1 MKRFYGAILFFI
13 AFLSFGSVHAANRID
28 SLSMDIFIN
37 ASGDAHVTEVW
48 NCYATKDTE
57 WYHTYKNVGRS
68 EVKNL
73 VVKDEHND
81 FFETLTTS
89 KEFILLSDGKWDLK
103 SNHTVKIDIDEIYE
117 EKDDDVYEDTSDDE
131 SNIVPEEEDEE
142 DYEGTNDADYDDEL
156 GDLSIVTEDELNE
169 E

>member
-1 MKRFYGAILFFI
+1 MKLNKMKKEDLEQLSYGKI
-13 AFLSFGSVHAANRID
+13 AELYLKENKQTLTTAE
-28 SLSMDIFIN
+28 L
-37 ASGDAHVTEVW
+37 
-48 NCYATKDTE
+48 C
-57 WYHTYKNVGRS
+57 
-68 EVKNL
+68 NL
-73 VVKDEHND
+73 LELPEEEYQNKIGD

-131 SNIVPEEEDEE
+131 SSIVPEEEDGEE
-142 DYEGTNDADYDDEL
+142 YEGTNDADYDDEL

>member
-1 MKRFYGAILFFI
+1 MKLNKMKKEDLEQLSYGKIAELYLKENKQTLTTAELFK
-13 AFLSFGSVHAANRID
+13 
-28 SLSMDIFIN
+28 
-37 ASGDAHVTEVW
+37 EV
-48 NCYATKDTE
+48 C
-57 WYHTYKNVGRS
+57 
-68 EVKNL
+68 NL
-73 VVKDEHND
+73 LELPEEEYQNKIGD

-131 SNIVPEEEDEE
+131 SNIVTEEEDEE

>member
-1 MKRFYGAILFFI
+1 MKLNKMKKEDLEQLSYGKIAELYLKENKQTLTTAELFK
-13 AFLSFGSVHAANRID
+13 
-28 SLSMDIFIN
+28 
-37 ASGDAHVTEVW
+37 EV
-48 NCYATKDTE
+48 C
-57 WYHTYKNVGRS
+57 
-68 EVKNL
+68 NL
-73 VVKDEHND
+73 LELPEEEYQNKIGD

-131 SNIVPEEEDEE
+131 SNIVPEEVDEE

>member
-1 MKRFYGAILFFI
+1 MKLNKMKKEDLEQLSYGKIAELYLKENKQTLTTAELFK
-13 AFLSFGSVHAANRID
+13 
-28 SLSMDIFIN
+28 
-37 ASGDAHVTEVW
+37 EV
-48 NCYATKDTE
+48 C
-57 WYHTYKNVGRS
+57 
-68 EVKNL
+68 NL
-73 VVKDEHND
+73 LELPEEEYQNKIGD

-131 SNIVPEEEDEE
+131 SNIVPEEEDGE

>member
-1 MKRFYGAILFFI
+1 MKKEDLEQLSYGKIAELYLKENKQTLTTAELFK
-13 AFLSFGSVHAANRID
+13 
-28 SLSMDIFIN
+28 
-37 ASGDAHVTEVW
+37 EV
-48 NCYATKDTE
+48 C
-57 WYHTYKNVGRS
+57 
-68 EVKNL
+68 NL
-73 VVKDEHND
+73 LELPEEEYQNKIGD

-103 SNHTVKIDIDEIYE
+103 CNHTVKIDIDEIYE

-131 SNIVPEEEDEE
+131 SSIVPEEEDGE

>member
-1 MKRFYGAILFFI
+1 MKLNKMKKEDLEQLSYGKIAELYLKENKQTLTTAELFK
-13 AFLSFGSVHAANRID
+13 
-28 SLSMDIFIN
+28 
-37 ASGDAHVTEVW
+37 EV
-48 NCYATKDTE
+48 C
-57 WYHTYKNVGRS
+57 
-68 EVKNL
+68 NL
-73 VVKDEHND
+73 LELPEEEYQNKIGD

-117 EKDDDVYEDTSDDE
+117 EKDDEVYEDTSDDE
-131 SNIVPEEEDEE
+131 SSIVPEEEDGE
-142 DYEGTNDADYDDEL
+142 DYEGNNDADYDDEL

>member
-1 MKRFYGAILFFI
+1 MKKEDLEQLSYGKIAELYLKENKQTLTTAELFK
-13 AFLSFGSVHAANRID
+13 
-28 SLSMDIFIN
+28 
-37 ASGDAHVTEVW
+37 EV
-48 NCYATKDTE
+48 C
-57 WYHTYKNVGRS
+57 
-68 EVKNL
+68 NL
-73 VVKDEHND
+73 LELPEEEYQNKIGD

-131 SNIVPEEEDEE
+131 SSIVPEEEDGE

>member
-1 MKRFYGAILFFI
+1 MKKEDLEQLSYGKIAELYLKENKQTLTTSELFK
-13 AFLSFGSVHAANRID
+13 
-28 SLSMDIFIN
+28 
-37 ASGDAHVTEVW
+37 EV
-48 NCYATKDTE
+48 C
-57 WYHTYKNVGRS
+57 
-68 EVKNL
+68 NL
-73 VVKDEHND
+73 LELPEEEYQNKIGD

-131 SNIVPEEEDEE
+131 SSIVPEEEDGE

>member
-1 MKRFYGAILFFI
+1 MKLNKMKKEDLEQLSYGKIAELYLKENKQTLTTAELFK
-13 AFLSFGSVHAANRID
+13 
-28 SLSMDIFIN
+28 
-37 ASGDAHVTEVW
+37 EV
-48 NCYATKDTE
+48 C
-57 WYHTYKNVGRS
+57 
-68 EVKNL
+68 NL
-73 VVKDEHND
+73 LELPEEEYQNKIGD

-131 SNIVPEEEDEE
+131 SSIVPEEEDGE
-142 DYEGTNDADYDDEL
+142 DYEGTNYADYDDEL

>member
-1 MKRFYGAILFFI
+1 MKLNKMKKEDLEQLSYGKIAELYLKENKQTLTTAELFK
-13 AFLSFGSVHAANRID
+13 
-28 SLSMDIFIN
+28 
-37 ASGDAHVTEVW
+37 EV
-48 NCYATKDTE
+48 C
-57 WYHTYKNVGRS
+57 
-68 EVKNL
+68 NL
-73 VVKDEHND
+73 LELPEEEYQNKIGD

>member
-1 MKRFYGAILFFI
+1 MKKEDLEQLSYGKIAELYLKENKQTLTTAELFK
-13 AFLSFGSVHAANRID
+13 
-28 SLSMDIFIN
+28 
-37 ASGDAHVTEVW
+37 EV
-48 NCYATKDTE
+48 C
-57 WYHTYKNVGRS
+57 
-68 EVKNL
+68 NL
-73 VVKDEHND
+73 LELPEEEYQNKIGD

-131 SNIVPEEEDEE
+131 SNIVPEEEDGE

>member
-1 MKRFYGAILFFI
+1 MFKDKVVIIPPNMKLNKMKKEDLEQLSYGKIAELYLKENKQTLTTAELFK
-13 AFLSFGSVHAANRID
+13 
-28 SLSMDIFIN
+28 
-37 ASGDAHVTEVW
+37 EV
-48 NCYATKDTE
+48 C
-57 WYHTYKNVGRS
+57 
-68 EVKNL
+68 NL
-73 VVKDEHND
+73 LELPEEEYQNKIGD

-131 SNIVPEEEDEE
+131 SSIVPEEEDGE

>member
-1 MKRFYGAILFFI
+1 MKLNKMKKEDLEQLSYGKISELYLKENKQTLTTAELFK
-13 AFLSFGSVHAANRID
+13 
-28 SLSMDIFIN
+28 
-37 ASGDAHVTEVW
+37 EV
-48 NCYATKDTE
+48 C
-57 WYHTYKNVGRS
+57 
-68 EVKNL
+68 NL
-73 VVKDEHND
+73 LELPEEEYQNKIGD

>member
-1 MKRFYGAILFFI
+1 MKKEDLEQLSYGKIAELYLKENKQTLTTAELFK
-13 AFLSFGSVHAANRID
+13 
-28 SLSMDIFIN
+28 
-37 ASGDAHVTEVW
+37 EV
-48 NCYATKDTE
+48 C
-57 WYHTYKNVGRS
+57 
-68 EVKNL
+68 NL
-73 VVKDEHND
+73 LELPEEEYQNKIGD

-117 EKDDDVYEDTSDDE
+117 EKDDDVYEDTSNDE
-131 SNIVPEEEDEE
+131 SSIVPEEEDGE

>member
-1 MKRFYGAILFFI
+1 MKLNKMKKEDLEQLSYGKIAELYLKENKQTLTTAELFK
-13 AFLSFGSVHAANRID
+13 
-28 SLSMDIFIN
+28 
-37 ASGDAHVTEVW
+37 EV
-48 NCYATKDTE
+48 C
-57 WYHTYKNVGRS
+57 
-68 EVKNL
+68 NL
-73 VVKDEHND
+73 LELPEEEYQNKIGD
-81 FFETLTTS
+81 FFETLTTA

-131 SNIVPEEEDEE
+131 SSIVPEEEDGE
-142 DYEGTNDADYDDEL
+142 DYEGNNDTDYDDEL

>member
-1 MKRFYGAILFFI
+1 MKLNKMKKEDLEQLSYGKIAELYLKENKQTLTTAELFK
-13 AFLSFGSVHAANRID
+13 
-28 SLSMDIFIN
+28 
-37 ASGDAHVTEVW
+37 EV
-48 NCYATKDTE
+48 C
-57 WYHTYKNVGRS
+57 
-68 EVKNL
+68 NL
-73 VVKDEHND
+73 LELPEEEYQNKIGD

-131 SNIVPEEEDEE
+131 SSIVPEEEDGE
-142 DYEGTNDADYDDEL
+142 DYEGNNDTDYDDEL

>member
-1 MKRFYGAILFFI
+1 MKLNKMKKEDLEQLSYGKIAELYLKENKQTLTTAELFK
-13 AFLSFGSVHAANRID
+13 
-28 SLSMDIFIN
+28 
-37 ASGDAHVTEVW
+37 EV
-48 NCYATKDTE
+48 C
-57 WYHTYKNVGRS
+57 
-68 EVKNL
+68 NL
-73 VVKDEHND
+73 LELPEEEYQNKIGD

-131 SNIVPEEEDEE
+131 SSIVPEEEDEE

>member
-1 MKRFYGAILFFI
+1 MKLNKMKKEDLEQLSYGKIAELYLKENKQTFTTAELFK
-13 AFLSFGSVHAANRID
+13 
-28 SLSMDIFIN
+28 
-37 ASGDAHVTEVW
+37 EV
-48 NCYATKDTE
+48 C
-57 WYHTYKNVGRS
+57 
-68 EVKNL
+68 NL
-73 VVKDEHND
+73 LELPEEEYQNKIGD

-131 SNIVPEEEDEE
+131 SSIVPEEEDGE

>member
-1 MKRFYGAILFFI
+1 MKLNKMKKEDLEQLSYGKIAELYLKENKQTLTTAELFK
-13 AFLSFGSVHAANRID
+13 
-28 SLSMDIFIN
+28 
-37 ASGDAHVTEVW
+37 EV
-48 NCYATKDTE
+48 C
-57 WYHTYKNVGRS
+57 
-68 EVKNL
+68 NL
-73 VVKDEHND
+73 LELPEEEYQNKIGD

-131 SNIVPEEEDEE
+131 SSIVPEEEDGEE
-142 DYEGTNDADYDDEL
+142 YEGTNDADYDDEL

>member
-1 MKRFYGAILFFI
+1 MKLNKMKKEDLEQLSYGKIAELYLKENKQTLTTAELFK
-13 AFLSFGSVHAANRID
+13 
-28 SLSMDIFIN
+28 
-37 ASGDAHVTEVW
+37 EV
-48 NCYATKDTE
+48 C
-57 WYHTYKNVGRS
+57 
-68 EVKNL
+68 NL
-73 VVKDEHND
+73 LELPEEEYQNKIGD

-131 SNIVPEEEDEE
+131 SSIVPEEEDGE

>member
-1 MKRFYGAILFFI
+1 MKLNKMKKEDLEQLSYGKIAELYLKENKQTLTTAELFK
-13 AFLSFGSVHAANRID
+13 
-28 SLSMDIFIN
+28 
-37 ASGDAHVTEVW
+37 EV
-48 NCYATKDTE
+48 C
-57 WYHTYKNVGRS
+57 
-68 EVKNL
+68 NL
-73 VVKDEHND
+73 LELPEEEYQNKIGD
-81 FFETLTTS
+81 FFETLTKS

-131 SNIVPEEEDEE
+131 SSIVPEEEDGE

>member
-1 MKRFYGAILFFI
+1 MKKEDLEQLSYGKIAELYLKENKQTLTTAELFK
-13 AFLSFGSVHAANRID
+13 
-28 SLSMDIFIN
+28 
-37 ASGDAHVTEVW
+37 EV
-48 NCYATKDTE
+48 C
-57 WYHTYKNVGRS
+57 
-68 EVKNL
+68 NL
-73 VVKDEHND
+73 LELPEEEYQNKIGD

-131 SNIVPEEEDEE
+131 SSIVPEEEDGE
-142 DYEGTNDADYDDEL
+142 DYEGNNDADYDDEL

>member
-1 MKRFYGAILFFI
+1 MKLNKMKKEDLEQLSYGKIAELYLKENKQTLTTSELFK
-13 AFLSFGSVHAANRID
+13 
-28 SLSMDIFIN
+28 
-37 ASGDAHVTEVW
+37 EV
-48 NCYATKDTE
+48 C
-57 WYHTYKNVGRS
+57 
-68 EVKNL
+68 NL
-73 VVKDEHND
+73 LELPEEEYQNKIGD

>member
-1 MKRFYGAILFFI
+1 MKLYKMKKEDLEQLSYGKIAELYLKENKQTLTTAELFK
-13 AFLSFGSVHAANRID
+13 
-28 SLSMDIFIN
+28 
-37 ASGDAHVTEVW
+37 EV
-48 NCYATKDTE
+48 C
-57 WYHTYKNVGRS
+57 
-68 EVKNL
+68 NL
-73 VVKDEHND
+73 LELPEEEYQNKIGD

-131 SNIVPEEEDEE
+131 SSIVPEEEDGE

>member
-1 MKRFYGAILFFI
+1 MKLNKMKKEELEQLSYGKIAELYLKENKQTLTTAELFK
-13 AFLSFGSVHAANRID
+13 
-28 SLSMDIFIN
+28 
-37 ASGDAHVTEVW
+37 EV
-48 NCYATKDTE
+48 C
-57 WYHTYKNVGRS
+57 
-68 EVKNL
+68 NL
-73 VVKDEHND
+73 LELPEEEYQNKIGD
-81 FFETLTTS
+81 FFETLTIS

-131 SNIVPEEEDEE
+131 SNIVPEEENDE

-169 E
+169 G

>member
-1 MKRFYGAILFFI
+1 MKKEDLEQLSYGKIAELYLKENKQTLTTAELFK
-13 AFLSFGSVHAANRID
+13 
-28 SLSMDIFIN
+28 
-37 ASGDAHVTEVW
+37 EV
-48 NCYATKDTE
+48 C
-57 WYHTYKNVGRS
+57 
-68 EVKNL
+68 NL
-73 VVKDEHND
+73 LELPEEEYQNKIGD

>member
-1 MKRFYGAILFFI
+1 MKLNKMKKEDLEQLSYGKIAELYLKENKQTLTTAELFK
-13 AFLSFGSVHAANRID
+13 
-28 SLSMDIFIN
+28 
-37 ASGDAHVTEVW
+37 EV
-48 NCYATKDTE
+48 C
-57 WYHTYKNVGRS
+57 
-68 EVKNL
+68 NL
-73 VVKDEHND
+73 LELPEEEYQNKIGD

-131 SNIVPEEEDEE
+131 SSIVPEEEDGE
-142 DYEGTNDADYDDEL
+142 DYEGNNDADYDDEL

>member
-1 MKRFYGAILFFI
+1 MKLNKMKKEDLEQLSYGKIAELYLKENKQTLTTAELFK
-13 AFLSFGSVHAANRID
+13 
-28 SLSMDIFIN
+28 
-37 ASGDAHVTEVW
+37 EV
-48 NCYATKDTE
+48 C
-57 WYHTYKNVGRS
+57 
-68 EVKNL
+68 NL
-73 VVKDEHND
+73 LELPEEEYQNKIGD

-117 EKDDDVYEDTSDDE
+117 EKDDDVYEDTSNDE
-131 SNIVPEEEDEE
+131 SSIVPEEEDGE

>member
-1 MKRFYGAILFFI
+1 MKLNKMKKEDLEQLSYGKIAELYLKENKQTLTTAELFK
-13 AFLSFGSVHAANRID
+13 
-28 SLSMDIFIN
+28 
-37 ASGDAHVTEVW
+37 EV
-48 NCYATKDTE
+48 C
-57 WYHTYKNVGRS
+57 
-68 EVKNL
+68 NL
-73 VVKDEHND
+73 LELPEEEYQNKIGD

-131 SNIVPEEEDEE
+131 SSIVPEEEAGEE
-142 DYEGTNDADYDDEL
+142 YEATNDADYDDEL

>member
-1 MKRFYGAILFFI
+1 MKLNKMKKEELEQLSYGKIAELYLKENKQTLTTAELFK
-13 AFLSFGSVHAANRID
+13 
-28 SLSMDIFIN
+28 
-37 ASGDAHVTEVW
+37 EV
-48 NCYATKDTE
+48 C
-57 WYHTYKNVGRS
+57 
-68 EVKNL
+68 NL
-73 VVKDEHND
+73 LELPEEEYQNKIGD
-81 FFETLTTS
+81 FFETLTIS

-131 SNIVPEEEDEE
+131 SNIVPEEENDE

>member
-1 MKRFYGAILFFI
+1 MKKEDLEQLSYGKIAELYLKENKQTLTTAELFK
-13 AFLSFGSVHAANRID
+13 
-28 SLSMDIFIN
+28 
-37 ASGDAHVTEVW
+37 EV
-48 NCYATKDTE
+48 C
-57 WYHTYKNVGRS
+57 
-68 EVKNL
+68 NL
-73 VVKDEHND
+73 LELPEEEYQNKIGD

-117 EKDDDVYEDTSDDE
+117 EKDDEVYEDTSDDE
-131 SNIVPEEEDEE
+131 SSIVPEEEDGE
-142 DYEGTNDADYDDEL
+142 DYEGNNDADYDDEL

>member
-1 MKRFYGAILFFI
+1 MKLNKMKKEDLEQLSYGKIAELYLKENKQTLTTAELFK
-13 AFLSFGSVHAANRID
+13 
-28 SLSMDIFIN
+28 
-37 ASGDAHVTEVW
+37 EV
-48 NCYATKDTE
+48 C
-57 WYHTYKNVGRS
+57 
-68 EVKNL
+68 NL
-73 VVKDEHND
+73 LELPEEEYQNKIGD

-117 EKDDDVYEDTSDDE
+117 EKDDAVYEDTSDDE